1 MFRFGHYPKHRRFT
15 ANFEKIQNIGDF
27 LPKLRH
33 DTNFLDFSKHWR
45 FGVPISEQR
54 SESYAQAGFDV
65 PISARRSD
73 FGTAFR
79 KLFPD
84 GLGVP
89 ISE

>member
-15 ANFEKIQNIGDF
+15 ANFENFQNIGDF

-54 SESYAQAGFDV
+54 SESYSQAV
-65 PISARRSD
+65 LV
-73 FGTAFR
+73 FR
-79 KLFPD
+79 FRH
-84 GLGVP
+84 GVP
-89 ISE
+89 KAIPR